1 MNKVLDFKA
10 YWQRVRL
17 ALPWL
22 LLASFA
28 AGVVAYVIASSYPP
42 AHQVHFSYLIS
53 LSEREAAGEFRF
65 DGFYA
70 LQATDLFA
78 QTLARWI
85 QTPEVIVAA
94 YREAGLTPPTEN
106 PRQLTRLIK
115 ADKTAPQL
123 VQVTVE
129 ETSEEKAGQLTT
141 ALQTVMEKNVAA
153 YDDQGIPAIAF
164 RVVATDPWAG
174 KNEVS
179 VPVITTATF
188 VFVFLLALN
197 GVLLLYSVRL
207 RE

>member
-1 MNKVLDFKA
+1 MNATFDWRI
-10 YWQRVRL
+10 YWRRVRL
-17 ALPWL
+17 MLPWL
-22 LLASFA
+22 LFGSFA
-28 AGVVAYVIASSYPP
+28 AAVVAYAVASSLPA

-53 LSEREAAGEFRF
+53 LSEREAANEFRF

-94 YREAGLTPPTEN
+94 YQEAGLASPTEN
-106 PRQLTRLIK
+106 PRELTRLIR

-129 ETSEEKAGQLTT
+129 ETSKEE
-141 ALQTVMEKNVAA
+141 ALQVAEALQKVMEKNIAE
-153 YDDQGIPAIAF
+153 YDTQGIPALAF
-164 RVVATDPWAG
+164 RVVPTTPWAG
-174 KNEVS
+174 QSEIS
-179 VPVITTATF
+179 VPIVTVATF

-197 GVLLLYSVRL
+197 AVLLFYSGGFH
-207 RE
+207 E